1 MKLFISDGFGPK
13 TCDLVEEKRVGH
25 KVMRYIWNNEV
36 LMFQGLVIPKL
47 EERKGIVNV
56 IHAKID
62 HLSEHKNSYR
72 SEEKIFL
79 T

>member
-1 MKLFISDGFGPK
+1 MDFGPK
-13 TCDLVEEKRVGH
+13 TCDLVEKEKVGH

-62 HLSEHKNSYR
+62 HLSEQ
-72 SEEKIFL
+72 KILIEVKRKYF
-79 T
+79 